1 MAATGETDTYDEL
14 LKRCTRTA
22 LQMKKLGISENDVV
36 CVCGEDDHLNSCVPL
51 IASLFIGA
59 IPTHLEPRFSAEDV
73 THLIRQV
80 TPKIVFVVPEGLRL
94 IEEVLLAACVSAI
107 VVVFGATT
115 KYLPFSHF
123 TKENPEEKQFQ
134 PFAVEDI
141 MATAFITFSSG
152 TTGLPKGICL
162 NHYRHFVQV
171 VRDEY
176 E

>member
-1 MAATGETDTYDEL
+1 MATTGKTDTYDDL

-22 LQMKKLGISENDVV
+22 LQMKHLGISENDVV

-51 IASLFIGA
+51 VASLFIGA
-59 IPTHLEPRFSAEDV
+59 IPSHIEPQFSTEDV
-73 THLIRQV
+73 THLFQQV
-80 TPKIVFVVPEGLRL
+80 TPKIVFVVSEGLQL
-94 IEEVLLAACVSAI
+94 IEEALEAACVSAI
-107 VVVFGATT
+107 VVVFGESG
-115 KYLPFSHF
+115 KYLQFF
-123 TKENPEEKQFQ
+123 EFLEEKPDENQFK
-134 PFAVEDI
+134 PVVVEDS

-162 NHYRHFVQV
+162 NHYRHFVQA